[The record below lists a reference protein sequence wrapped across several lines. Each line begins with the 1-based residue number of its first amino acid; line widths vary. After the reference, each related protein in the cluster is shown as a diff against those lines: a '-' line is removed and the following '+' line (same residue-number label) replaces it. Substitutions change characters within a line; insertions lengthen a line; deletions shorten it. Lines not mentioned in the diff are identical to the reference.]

1 MTQVLCATHGHCFD
15 GLVSAA
21 LFTDLIKNLHSDCHV
36 NYRALGYG
44 PQQGRLNLDG
54 ELNALLDYRYVAQST
69 LHYYVDHHATAFL
82 TPDDRDEFDQR
93 QTLAPT
99 RFIYDEKA
107 PSCATLVAQLARTH
121 HQFDSTLHREL
132 EKWANK
138 IDAAQFDSVQEA
150 IDLDSPLLRVVNTV
164 THFGDHQFYSQ
175 TIPILLKEGVLG
187 LSEQRTVKDKFRRL
201 RPAIESLNRRIK
213 SSGTM
218 IGRVAWVNLMD
229 EATHVVSKFRQYFEF
244 PDAAYSVI
252 LHRTDEYLRLSVGYN
267 PWSAAPCDVHI
278 GQICQQFGGGGHAV
292 VGAIGLSAGQSDEAL
307 TIAEHIIGRLQVPEG
322 AE

>member
-107 PSCATLVAQLARTH
+107 
-121 HQFDSTLHREL
+121 
-132 EKWANK
+132 
-138 IDAAQFDSVQEA
+138 
-150 IDLDSPLLRVVNTV
+150 
-164 THFGDHQFYSQ
+164 
-175 TIPILLKEGVLG
+175 
-187 LSEQRTVKDKFRRL
+187 
-201 RPAIESLNRRIK
+201 
-213 SSGTM
+213 
-218 IGRVAWVNLMD
+218 
-229 EATHVVSKFRQYFEF
+229 
-244 PDAAYSVI
+244 
-252 LHRTDEYLRLSVGYN
+252 
-267 PWSAAPCDVHI
+267 
-278 GQICQQFGGGGHAV
+278 
-292 VGAIGLSAGQSDEAL
+292 
-307 TIAEHIIGRLQVPEG
+307 
-322 AE
+322 

>member
-21 LFTDLIKNLHSDCHV
+21 LFTDLIRNIHPSSQFS
-36 NYRALGYG
+36 YRALGYG

-54 ELNALLDYRYVAQST
+54 ELNALLDYRYVPQPT

-82 TPDDRDEFDQR
+82 TAADRAEFEEQKG
-93 QTLAPT
+93 QAPT
-99 RFIYDEKA
+99 RFVYDEKA
-107 PSCATLVAQLARTH
+107 PSCATLVAQLARSH
-121 HQFDSTLHREL
+121 HQLDSPLHRSL

-138 IDAAQFDSVQEA
+138 IDAAQFDEVQEA
-150 IDLDSPLLRVVNTV
+150 IDLDSPLLQVGATV

-175 TIPILLKEGVLG
+175 TIPTLLKEGVLG
-187 LSEQRTVKDKFRRL
+187 LAEQRTVKDKFRRL
-201 RPAIESLNRRIK
+201 RPAIELLNRRIK

-218 IGRVAWVNLMD
+218 VGRVAWVNLMD

-252 LHRTDEYLRLSVGYN
+252 LHRTDEYLRVSVGYN

-292 VGAIGLSAGQSDEAL
+292 VGAIGLSADRSDEAL
-307 TIAEHIIGRLQVPEG
+307 TIAQHIIGRLQIPEG
-322 AE
+322 AR